1 MITLST
7 TYTSHRLSFFAS
19 GGHHRAEKADRHR
32 RLHPHDAV
40 GTQSSWPGVAPRLQ
54 EGACGLAKR
63 KRRAARNEL
72 LTGAGASATAV
83 PLRGQGIPHLQT
95 R

>member
-7 TYTSHRLSFFAS
+7 TYTSYRVRFRQRR
-19 GGHHRAEKADRHR
+19 HHRVEKADRHR

-40 GTQSSWPGVAPRLQ
+40 GTQSSRPGAAARPL
-54 EGACGLAKR
+54 EGLCGLAQR
-63 KRRAARNEL
+63 KRQAARNEL
-72 LTGAGASATAV
+72 LAGAGASATV
-83 PLRGQGIPHLQT
+83 TPLRGQGIPHLQT